1 MAIETEKLG
10 YAVSAINGRFHQ
22 SLAVVQVGPT
32 GFDGEKGCEGDICCT
47 LHRVRASAAPPACT
61 SSDTG

>member
-22 SLAVVQVGPT
+22 SLAGVQVGPT
-32 GFDGEKGCEGDICCT
+32 GFDGDTGCEGDICCT
-47 LHRVRASAAPPACT
+47 LHAC
-61 SSDTG
+61 GRGQRLQGH